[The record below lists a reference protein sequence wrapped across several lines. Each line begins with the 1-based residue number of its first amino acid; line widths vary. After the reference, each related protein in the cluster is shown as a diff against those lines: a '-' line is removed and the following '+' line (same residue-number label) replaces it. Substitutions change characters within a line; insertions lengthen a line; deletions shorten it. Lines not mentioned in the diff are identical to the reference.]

1 MSIADKFRGM
11 KHIKKPTSQPLQGE
25 VLYHALTPNSNIQN
39 GQEYI
44 AALDWALEQDDI
56 RNIAISGPYGSGKSS
71 VISTYF
77 KTRERE
83 DVLHISLAA
92 FNLEGMYDNEDEIT
106 DDALEIGILK
116 QLFYRVRANSI
127 PKSRY
132 RKIQPERWRGNILIG
147 VIVEFLVFI
156 FLNFAFPEQV
166 KAFAASLNALPE
178 GLSVALWIAVVAA
191 LWAACFAAVRWFR
204 RSGSVQEI
212 KILDKATLKGG
223 DKDDNESV
231 FNKNMDEIVYFFE
244 ETNYRIVVIEDLD
257 RFDSTNIF
265 VALRELNN
273 LLNHYEGIKEKI
285 TFIYAIKDDMFQKE
299 GERTKFF
306 DFIIPIVPYISS
318 TNSGEILR
326 ERLQFDDES
335 NSSKIYDIS
344 GQFISLISP
353 YINDMRNL
361 TSICNEFIVFKNT
374 LKGNQNLNLNDTQ
387 MFSLIVFKNLYPKDF
402 AQLEEETDESIVR
415 QAFYDKQKL
424 ILEKD
429 AYTAAKRQEKEEI
442 IRKAE
447 QEVFQNVRDL
457 TQEL

>member
-1 MSIADKFRGM
+1 MNIIDW
-11 KHIKKPTSQPLQGE
+11 IKKKMHMKNSASQNNQGDA
-25 VLYHALTPNSNIQN
+25 LYHAFTPSNNIQN
-39 GQEYI
+39 GQEYMN
-44 AALDWALEQDDI
+44 ALDWALEQDDI

-77 KTRERE
+77 KKRERE

-92 FNLEGMYDNEDEIT
+92 FNLESMYDNKGEIT

-147 VIVEFLVFI
+147 VIVEFLLLV

-166 KAFAASLNALPE
+166 KTFADSLNAF
-178 GLSVALWIAVVAA
+178 SKSWRIALWIAVAA
-191 LWAACFAAVRWFR
+191 TLWAACFAAVRWFR

-212 KILDKATLKGG
+212 KILDKATVKGG
-223 DKDDNESV
+223 DKEDKESV

-306 DFIIPIVPYISS
+306 DFIIPVVPYISS

-326 ERLQFDDES
+326 ERLEYS
-335 NSSKIYDIS
+335 
-344 GQFISLISP
+344 
-353 YINDMRNL
+353 
-361 TSICNEFIVFKNT
+361 
-374 LKGNQNLNLNDTQ
+374 
-387 MFSLIVFKNLYPKDF
+387 
-402 AQLEEETDESIVR
+402 A
-415 QAFYDKQKL
+415 
-424 ILEKD
+424 
-429 AYTAAKRQEKEEI
+429 
-442 IRKAE
+442 
-447 QEVFQNVRDL
+447 
-457 TQEL
+457 